1 MKITAT
7 LLLTLISTTAI
18 AAERVPVKTV
28 EPIVR
33 NEVTRGPVQNCS
45 QVPVHRSNRQPSG
58 GAVGALSDSV
68 FGSTGGLAGAVI
80 GGVIGHQIG
89 KGRGQDLATG
99 VGVIIGSQI
108 GDKESQKESGGD
120 VVYQTRC
127 TTEYRDHLIPTVVGY
142 RVTFIYNGREE
153 TTVLNYNP
161 GQYVTVERPIVVR

>member
-1 MKITAT
+1 MKKSIT
-7 LLLTLISTTAI
+7 LLLTAISATAI
-18 AAERVPVKTV
+18 AAERAPVKNV

-33 NEVTRGPVQNCS
+33 NEIARGPVQNCT
-45 QVPVHRSNRQPSG
+45 QVPVQRRNSPG
-58 GAVGALSDSV
+58 GAIGNLSDSI
-68 FGSTGGLAGAVI
+68 FGSTSGLTGAVI

-108 GDKESQKESGGD
+108 GDKESQREPGD
-120 VVYQTRC
+120 VAYQTRC
-127 TTEYRDHLIPTVVGY
+127 TTEYRDHLVPTIVGY
-142 RVTFIYNGREE
+142 RVTFVYNGREE